1 MSAEHTTPGSGRV
14 FFVGAGP
21 GDPGLLTLRGAELLA
36 GADLVLYDRLASRCQ
51 PNVPGKA
58 VWECVEQLPG
68 CHPDRI
74 GTIVRRMIAAAN
86 AGRTVVRLK
95 GGDPMVF
102 GRSAEEWQPLL
113 DAGIRFAVVPGVTS
127 ALAAA
132 AGGLVTLTDRRS
144 SSAVAFVTGHENP
157 DKPGSMIDWELLA
170 RFPGTLVFYMGV
182 ARLGHVVDRLSRHGK
197 PPDTPVAV
205 IANASFPEESR
216 LETTLGT
223 VVEQTRLRGIGAPAI
238 TIVGEV
244 VRGAA
249 KRAVQA
255 GGALSGRVV
264 LTTRPAGQEQPL
276 ASILSGRGAVVL
288 NLPVLGIG
296 PAPDL
301 AALDA
306 AIDCARGQDWIAFFS
321 ANGVRS
327 WFDRLDARGLDSR
340 VFGGARIAAI
350 GKETARHLRACG
362 IRADLVPEDERSEGL
377 EVVLAD
383 QVRGKRVLLVRADH
397 GREHLEKALRGLAK
411 VECVA
416 AYAQQE
422 RNVTGTPGG
431 QRLVSGGYDALLATS
446 GRAFQGV
453 LRHLDEAGKAFL
465 RQGKAKIL
473 ALGAVTADAIRQ
485 AGFPVAGVSAGA
497 NPEAM
502 AEAVEKALSE
512 G

>member
-1 MSAEHTTPGSGRV
+1 VSADSTNATTGRV

-21 GDPGLLTLRGAELLA
+21 GDPGLLTLKGAEILA
-36 GADLVLYDRLASRCQ
+36 GADLVLYDRLAANCQ
-51 PNVPGKA
+51 PKEPGNA

-74 GTIVRRMIAAAN
+74 GAIVRRMIAAVN
-86 AGRTVVRLK
+86 AGQRVVRLK

-113 DAGIRFAVVPGVTS
+113 EAGIRFAVVPGVTS

-157 DKPGSMIDWELLA
+157 DKPGSMIDWEMLA

-182 ARLGHVVDRLSRHGK
+182 ARLGHVVERLSWHGK
-197 PPDTPVAV
+197 PLETPVAV

-216 LETTLGT
+216 LESTLGA
-223 VVEQTRLRGIGAPAI
+223 VVEETRIRGIGAPAI

-244 VRGAA
+244 ARDSA

-255 GGALSGRVV
+255 GRALAGRVV
-264 LTTRPAGQEQPL
+264 LTTRPVGQEQPL
-276 ASILSGRGAVVL
+276 VSILAGRGAMAF
-288 NLPVLGIG
+288 NLPVIGIG

-306 AIDCARGQDWIAFFS
+306 AIDGARGQDWIVFFS

-327 WFDRLDARGLDSR
+327 WFDRLDARGLDAR
-340 VFGGARIAAI
+340 VFMGARIAAI
-350 GKETARHLRACG
+350 GKETARHLKARG
-362 IRADLVPEDERSEGL
+362 IRADLIPDSERSEGL
-377 EVVLAD
+377 EAVLAD
-383 QVRGKRVLLVRADH
+383 QVRGKRVLLVRADA
-397 GREHLEKALRGLAK
+397 GREHLEKALRGLAT
-411 VECVA
+411 VATVA
-416 AYAQQE
+416 AYAQQDG
-422 RNVTGTPGG
+422 NVTATPGG
-431 QRLVSGGYDALLATS
+431 ERLVSGRYDALLATS
-446 GRAFQGV
+446 GRAFLGV
-453 LRHLDEAGKAFL
+453 LRHLDEAGKASL
-465 RQGKAKIL
+465 RLGQAKII
-473 ALGAVTADAIRQ
+473 ALGGVTAEAIRE
-485 AGFPVAGVSAGA
+485 AGYPVARIASGA

-502 AEAVEKALSE
+502 ADAVEKALLMA
-512 G
+512 